1 MFLQLSLSSI
11 LTFPYIIVRM
21 VSRRMCEGL
30 VDSFGGEIY
39 YVIKETNQS
48 PEEMCGFMFGE
59 ACNKPYSDKW
69 VLFSILIQKVI
80 NKISLSLYLLL
91 KGGLAGWATFKKPL
105 KLTKELSQIMSYSG
119 EL

>member
-59 ACNKPYSDKW
+59 ACNKPYSDK
-69 VLFSILIQKVI
+69 
-80 NKISLSLYLLL
+80 
-91 KGGLAGWATFKKPL
+91 
-105 KLTKELSQIMSYSG
+105 
-119 EL
+119 

>member
-1 MFLQLSLSSI
+1 MFASQAPSFLFPFSLSRFLFFLSIDYPCLFMFLHLAFSSI
-11 LTFPYIIVRM
+11 LTFPFIIFRM

-59 ACNKPYSDKW
+59 ACNKPYSDK
-69 VLFSILIQKVI
+69 
-80 NKISLSLYLLL
+80 
-91 KGGLAGWATFKKPL
+91 
-105 KLTKELSQIMSYSG
+105 
-119 EL
+119 